1 MTIQTTIIFNQQ
13 TKMNRTY
20 KNNVGL
26 ELVFDVGIKDITSS
40 KIFYQKPDGTTGY
53 WVGEPVVGTNE
64 IKYVIQEGDLDQAG
78 EYKLQ
83 PYVDFGSWK
92 GRGSIV
98 SLTVEDILF

>member
-1 MTIQTTIIFNQQ
+1 MT
-13 TKMNRTY
+13 KS
-20 KNNVGL
+20 
-26 ELVFDVGIKDITSS
+26 VFVNDVGTELLFYIGMSVDPVVEA
-40 KIFYQKPDGTTGY
+40 KIYYKKPDGTTGY
-53 WVGEPVVGTNE
+53 WVGEPVVWTNE